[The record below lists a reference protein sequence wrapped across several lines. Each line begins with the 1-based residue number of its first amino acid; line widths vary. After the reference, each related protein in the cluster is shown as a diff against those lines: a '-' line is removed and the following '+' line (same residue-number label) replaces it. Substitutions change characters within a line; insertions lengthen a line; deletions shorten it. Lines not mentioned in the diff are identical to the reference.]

1 MVNQIS
7 LFHPSGNKMDNHPY
21 RVSQLAKGFG
31 HYLGLSSY
39 DINRLMIGGFLHDV
53 GKTSFG
59 HDLFYGNGL
68 VTSDEQDI
76 IENHTIQGL
85 VIIGDEIKDQQIRE
99 IILYHHERID
109 GQGYPFQLIGDEI
122 PYLVKIISLCDAYDA
137 MTENRSYKPNLS
149 INQALEE
156 INQCSGTQ
164 FDQSLAKKF
173 IQFIREKNCKNLYCS

>member
-7 LFHPSGNKMDNHPY
+7 IIHPSGNKMDNHPF

-31 HYLGLSSY
+31 LYLGLSSY

-53 GKTSFG
+53 GKTTFG
-59 HDLFYGNGL
+59 HDLFYGNSPL
-68 VTSDEQDI
+68 THEEKYI

-85 VIIGDEIKDQQIRE
+85 VIIGDEIKDKKIRE

-109 GQGYPFQLIGDEI
+109 GQGYPFQLTGDQI
-122 PYLVKIISLCDAYDA
+122 PYLVKIITLCDAYDA
-137 MTENRSYKPNLS
+137 MTENRSYKPSLS
-149 INQALEE
+149 IDQALKE
-156 INQCSGTQ
+156 IRQCSGTQ

-173 IQFIREKNCKNLYCS
+173 TQYIKERHCKNFIFS